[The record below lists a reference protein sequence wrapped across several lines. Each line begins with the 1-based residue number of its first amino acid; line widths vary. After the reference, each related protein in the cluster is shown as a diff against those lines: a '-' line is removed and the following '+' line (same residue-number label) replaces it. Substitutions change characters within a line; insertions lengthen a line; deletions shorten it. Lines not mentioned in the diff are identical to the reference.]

1 MTTSGQVVFRY
12 CGAANWQLMGPPGNA
27 TLVPQQSRDKHMK
40 SALLLSALVI
50 GALGAPIAVFADNDV
65 SAPTVFVKDSA
76 ITVAVKAKLAAE
88 HVGSL
93 TSIHVDTDNNGV
105 VWLKGSVET
114 QAQADQA
121 IAIAKG
127 TDDVK
132 SVHSDLMVKKP

>member
-1 MTTSGQVVFRY
+1 
-12 CGAANWQLMGPPGNA
+12 
-27 TLVPQQSRDKHMK
+27 MK

-50 GALGAPIAVFADNDV
+50 GALGAPVAVFADNDV
-65 SAPTVFVKDSA
+65 SAPTAFVKDSA

-88 HVGSL
+88 HIGSL
-93 TSIHVDTDNNGV
+93 TNIHVDTDNNGV